1 MISALGTI
9 DIYKPTYY
17 TREVNGVT
25 QIVRSRYQNTDDG
38 TYNFPVTD
46 ACERS
51 ATVMADDYVKLS
63 FKLLHRVVFDAF
75 AYIWYDE
82 QLYFLKEDYRPTSKG
97 SHYEYTMKFV
107 SVGNML
113 DKSLCMRYI
122 NVPGQTIDPEPEINM
137 NGTLDDM
144 AAIVM
149 GAINGAAVRL
159 AATRPVGALPLFYV
173 YILQNLTLG
182 KDTKQNTPLKTFS
195 FSGQNISDVLTT
207 LANDYEIEW
216 WVSHESIYASTL
228 HLCRCEVGDT
238 IPVSDEYKS
247 TDESRGLKQPA
258 EYSQEWSNVPQ
269 VLIPFGSDRNMNRK
283 QALEDVNGNSMYV
296 SYGKQLR
303 LAPNTDYTVQ
313 DREGV
318 SHTVRTN
325 ALGAFV
331 SAAVKS
337 GIETTKQFDDIYPR
351 CHFRVMH
358 VQKEG
363 TEHPIYTITAAALK
377 ADGTAMSYAEMVA
390 AELLP
395 LQIEPNETLS
405 VVFESG
411 YLNGREFEVRHDIKE
426 VNNVMVWTLTIV
438 PEEGGDDGVSLPFGN
453 FIPHGSDE
461 PNFDGDTF
469 AIFHMVMP
477 AGYVTQ
483 AQAELAQAAYDEMLA
498 IEDTRPEIKCN
509 TEQNY
514 FANRRIRLGQRVAV
528 YSELFGELTYDSSD
542 FGISSQSAGLFVS
555 RVTSFQHSLTKPC
568 DIEFKLASACVEG
581 RMASIEAVIA
591 DRTSDIRGL
600 EQRSLNLSRRGW
612 HDADEMEKMLQ
623 TVLAQMMLVGTA
635 KNQFSFTM
643 AIESVGNNV
652 VSDVEHFGRLH
663 VSAGYIQHTQEPY
676 IKYSNGGKWEVDA
689 ADITTD
695 INNNSILYDPA
706 HTEASDTPYYLY
718 AHCVNNATKA
728 QLYLTTEGKES
739 EAGDNGDYLLLG
751 ILSSEFLDEVAKPK
765 TSLRVFNRSNGYTQI
780 AGGTITTEQIQDP
793 TRSLIIDFQS
803 NPPRIIAKRGAE
815 IIGNIRFKAS
825 DSMTAE
831 EQLEA
836 LGLGVNEAKG
846 AADAANS
853 AASSALSAAADAKQA
868 ADNAQTAVNNVTDDG
883 IISGGTEKANLK
895 REWQAIAGANLLGN
909 TDGSYFK
916 ALSQATKYSVIDKY
930 LNGFFGALKY
940 AMEYILKY
948 PNADT
953 PISAGIPTSAS
964 SSIKTREDFNLLWK
978 NYYDEE
984 IAVLNAVS
992 DKIKSAADAA
1002 QATAD
1007 GLKWTNIL
1015 KDKNIVHKDGGQKSG
1030 FVYTLIYSSLNK
1042 GTYIATRTQETVE
1055 EEQGGGSITGCLVA
1069 FRSGIKPTSDFSNS
1083 NGGLYDIYKWGDTF
1097 TVYTPIDLYAC
1108 MQSYD
1113 ILYEDY
1119 GHGGDFSN
1127 TGFIQPPFTWSI
1139 KGINLV
1145 THTQDANTAL
1155 DYLRAALTGGSTE
1168 IAGGLTMT
1176 NVLMLKNLQGV
1187 VTAGMSGLTKLPSD
1201 SSKSENVLMW
1211 GGGTYEDAYNA
1222 AESADYYKK
1231 DSATPITTLL
1241 KKDGTGKIGI
1251 FKISDTQA
1259 VVDVP
1264 NQGKVLIDASTTNG
1278 GIFIRNNKGENK
1290 ISIKNGVLGS
1300 DIIPQ
1305 EKSDSGSKSFSFS
1318 NVLCSGSSGTC
1329 TTQTSAYL
1337 WTNMLDT
1344 YSGGTNTI
1352 KVTFENVSF
1361 RQMLR
1366 YSGSTPTGN
1375 TTAKIILRVRSG
1387 SVVSQVASKTLTLQ
1401 NVTSGSNYVAELT
1414 YQNFSLSYTT
1424 NSICTFELYVELTG
1438 KDHIACLG
1446 DFKMNG
1452 TVKWSW
1458 SWKPTAIPQTVIGTD
1473 GFATVYDSGHYFM
1486 VRNNSNGQQIFA
1498 KGLSTTK
1505 GTSGSGELYVSSS
1518 FIEAFKSFL
1527 DYMKIWVEDVRSVG
1541 SNAEKAEKMKGWCD
1555 TVKTNL
1561 NDSSLISNS

>member
-1 MISALGTI
+1 MISALGKI
-9 DIYKPTYY
+9 EIYKPTYY

-182 KDTKQNTPLKTFS
+182 TDTKQNTPLKTFS

-207 LANDYEIEW
+207 LSNDYDIEW

-318 SHTVRTN
+318 SQTVRTN

-377 ADGTAMSYAEMVA
+377 ADGTAMSYAEMVS

-477 AGYVTQ
+477 AGYLTQ

-498 IEDTRPEIKCN
+498 IEDTRPEIKCQ

-555 RVTSFQHSLTKPC
+555 RVTSFQHSLTKPR

-706 HTEASDTPYYLY
+706 HTEASETPYYLY

-751 ILSSEFLDEVAKPK
+751 ILSSEFLDEVATPK

-815 IIGNIRFKAS
+815 IIGNIKFKAS
-825 DSMTAE
+825 DEMTAE
-831 EQLEA
+831 DQLKA
-836 LGLGVNEAKG
+836 LGLGVGEAK
-846 AADAANS
+846 DAA
-853 AASSALSAAADAKQA
+853 
-868 ADNAQTAVNNVTDDG
+868 
-883 IISGGTEKANLK
+883 
-895 REWQAIAGANLLGN
+895 
-909 TDGSYFK
+909 
-916 ALSQATKYSVIDKY
+916 
-930 LNGFFGALKY
+930 
-940 AMEYILKY
+940 
-948 PNADT
+948 
-953 PISAGIPTSAS
+953 
-964 SSIKTREDFNLLWK
+964 
-978 NYYDEE
+978 EE
-984 IAVLNAVS
+984 
-992 DKIKSAADAA
+992 A

-1007 GLKWTNIL
+1007 GLKWSVIKNYGDADIEYLRAMLVKGFNHKIYEVLPAGTYRAQLGSENPGVVSSSVGFSSSSLMIVKSGKSVETANIL
-1015 KDKNIVHKDGGQKSG
+1015 MIVNWDEEFTITENVDIHVLLCQKD
-1030 FVYTLIYSSLNK
+1030 YYSSTTRFPYS
-1042 GTYIATRTQETVE
+1042 GTWN
-1055 EEQGGGSITGCLVA
+1055 L
-1069 FRSGIKPTSDFSNS
+1069 
-1083 NGGLYDIYKWGDTF
+1083 
-1097 TVYTPIDLYAC
+1097 
-1108 MQSYD
+1108 
-1113 ILYEDY
+1113 
-1119 GHGGDFSN
+1119 
-1127 TGFIQPPFTWSI
+1127 
-1139 KGINLV
+1139 KGIRVL
-1145 THTQDANTAL
+1145 TLTTQSVSAL
-1155 DYLRAALTGGSTE
+1155 DYLRAALTDGSTE

-1176 NVLMLKNLQGV
+1176 NVLMLKNLQGA

-1201 SSKSENVLMW
+1201 NSKSENVLMW

-1231 DSATPITTLL
+1231 GSTTPITTLL

-1264 NQGKVLIDASTTNG
+1264 NQGKVVIDASTTNG
-1278 GIFIRNNKGENK
+1278 GIFIYDDNNKQK
-1290 ISIKNGVLGS
+1290 VVLS
-1300 DIIPQ
+1300 PKTI
-1305 EKSDSGSKSFSFS
+1305 SDSGYMPP
-1318 NVLCSGSSGTC
+1318 SSVSWA
-1329 TTQTSAYL
+1329 QTSASVSDKTVAERYYQYG
-1337 WTNMLDT
+1337 T
-1344 YSGGTNTI
+1344 YKTINLGSTKTFSTTGTLQRFSVNLNFSNIKCYVQNNPTTSVTYFTLRFAVKLISSGGTEYYTSGYSTI
-1352 KVTFENVSF
+1352 E
-1361 RQMLR
+1361 
-1366 YSGSTPTGN
+1366 
-1375 TTAKIILRVRSG
+1375 
-1387 SVVSQVASKTLTLQ
+1387 
-1401 NVTSGSNYVAELT
+1401 NVTSGYRTLTIDTTYLPAGTYKISLYIAHMGNYSSGPHACS
-1414 YQNFSLSYTT
+1414 FSVSY
-1424 NSICTFELYVELTG
+1424 
-1438 KDHIACLG
+1438 
-1446 DFKMNG
+1446 
-1452 TVKWSW
+1452 SW
-1458 SWKPTAIPQTVIGTD
+1458 SSIFAPTYESKTVICAD
-1473 GFATVYDSGHYFM
+1473 GIISAYDIEKYFM
-1486 VRNNSNGQQIFA
+1486 VQNTDNGQKIYA

-1527 DYMKIWVEDVRSVG
+1527 DYMKVWVEDVRSVG